1 MEQERTKSNEDGFSV
16 DGSVKGLLT
25 RLGDALDSF
34 TGRSWKP
41 AGGLT
46 ASHLTERFKEL
57 VDRRVRDAGKG
68 RRVAPNILRVKI
80 DWERFSADSDSLIS
94 KLEQDI
100 LVAIVDHYNDRR
112 YHTLGPLSLKIKTD
126 YFTDGVRMSA
136 SFPAESVTESE
147 IELEMPEELKARPQT
162 VRSRE
167 IPPVKINR
175 RDENPMFHLVLRET
189 SHDGLQ
195 SRFDFEIGRRIS
207 IGRTPGN
214 DVVLEEASVSS
225 SHASAILNP
234 DGKLM
239 IADLGSRN
247 GTFIGEERLG
257 EGIGTLIESGTEI
270 RFGNVSLVIEYDSPH
285 AGGSR

>member
-1 MEQERTKSNEDGFSV
+1 MQAQDKSKDEGFSV

-25 RLGDALDSF
+25 RLGDTLDAF

-57 VDRRVRDAGKG
+57 VDKRVRDIGKG
-68 RRVAPNILRVKI
+68 RLVAPNNLRVKI

-100 LVAIVDHYNDRR
+100 LVAMVDHYNDRR
-112 YHTLGPLSLKIKTD
+112 YHTLGPLTLKIKTD
-126 YFTDGVRMSA
+126 YFTEGVRMSA
-136 SFPAESVTESE
+136 AFPSESVAESE
-147 IELEMPEELKARPQT
+147 IELEMPEELKAR
-162 VRSRE
+162 VRPAQPRE
-167 IPPVKINR
+167 IPPVKINKR
-175 RDENPMFHLVLRET
+175 EESPMFHLVIRET
-189 SHDGLQ
+189 SHEGVE
-195 SRFDFEIGRRIS
+195 SRFDFEVGRRIS

-214 DVVLEEASVSS
+214 DIVLEEASVSS
-225 SHASAILNP
+225 NHASAILNP

-247 GTFIGEERLG
+247 GTFIGDERLE
-257 EGIGTLIESGTEI
+257 EGAGTFIESGTEMK
-270 RFGNVSLVIEYDSPH
+270 FGNVVLVIEYHSISGE
-285 AGGSR
+285 GGAE

>member
-1 MEQERTKSNEDGFSV
+1 MQVQDKSKEEGFSV

-25 RLGDALDSF
+25 RLGDALDAF

-46 ASHLTERFKEL
+46 ASHLTEKFKEL
-57 VDRRVRDAGKG
+57 VDSRIRDVGKG
-68 RRVAPNILRVKI
+68 RLVAPNSLRVKI

-100 LVAIVDHYNDRR
+100 LVAMVDHYNDRR

-126 YFTDGVRMSA
+126 YFTEGVRMSA
-136 SFPAESVTESE
+136 AFPAESVAESE
-147 IELEMPEELKARPQT
+147 IELEMPEELKTRARAAQP
-162 VRSRE
+162 RE
-167 IPPVKINR
+167 MPPVRINKR
-175 RDENPMFHLVLRET
+175 EEGPMFHLVIRET
-189 SHDGLQ
+189 SHEDVE

-214 DVVLEEASVSS
+214 DIVLEEASVSS
-225 SHASAILNP
+225 AHASAILNP

-239 IADLGSRN
+239 VADLGSRN
-247 GTFIGEERLG
+247 GTFIGDERLE
-257 EGIGTLIESGTEI
+257 EGIGTLIESSTEI
-270 RFGNVSLVIEYDSPH
+270 RFGNVAIVIEYDAIPTK
-285 AGGSR
+285 GGSE